1 MLHNG
6 NGSWFAAPYLDRYG
20 ETDVGLRRKEQLF
33 LNRKRYDRLYRE
45 VWLRQGIPTTVA
57 RKLESEVNS
66 GGWEG
71 M

>member
-1 MLHNG
+1 
-6 NGSWFAAPYLDRYG
+6 LDRYG

-33 LNRKRYDRLYRE
+33 LNRKRYDKLYRE

-66 GGWEG
+66 GGWEV